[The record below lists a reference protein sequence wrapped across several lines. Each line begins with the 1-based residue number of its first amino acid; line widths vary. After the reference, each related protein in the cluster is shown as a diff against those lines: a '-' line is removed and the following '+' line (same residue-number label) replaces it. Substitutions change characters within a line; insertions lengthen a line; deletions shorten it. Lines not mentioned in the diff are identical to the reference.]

1 MHEQKE
7 ATLHCLPVL
16 VQQVAPHS
24 LHGGLDEQ
32 RLSETTT
39 KTVAIGILTCS
50 IYYYFIYN
58 ALRRMT
64 SRQQASPCSND
75 SPIDRLRHPT
85 A

>member
-32 RLSETTT
+32 RLSEITT
-39 KTVAIGILTCS
+39 KRVAIGILTYN
-50 IYYYFIYN
+50 IYYYFIHN
-58 ALRRMT
+58 ALPRMT
-64 SRQQASPCSND
+64 SRQQASSCRND
-75 SPIDRLRHPT
+75 SPIDRLRYPT